1 MMMIREF
8 KLEPM
13 GGVRTKSHYGN
24 AMVRVYGNTGV
35 YSLLSYGTEVAAGT
49 MATADRPAE
58 IFRIYDSTFDCTMGG
73 WSATTAKHLESFA
86 AYLGGSYGNKRAWT
100 EKPYTTIQAVLDYV
114 ANGGNIETVA
124 A

>member
-1 MMMIREF
+1 MMKIREF

-13 GGVRTKSHYGN
+13 GGVNTKSHYGK

-49 MATADRPAE
+49 MATTDKAAE
-58 IFRIYDSTFDCTMGG
+58 IFRIYDSTFDFTMGG
-73 WSATTAKHLESFA
+73 WSATTEKHLQSFA
-86 AYLGGSYGNKRAWT
+86 AFLGGSYGNKKAWT
-100 EKPYTTIQAVLDYV
+100 DKPYTTIQAVLEYV
-114 ANGGNIETVA
+114 ANGGDLDTVA